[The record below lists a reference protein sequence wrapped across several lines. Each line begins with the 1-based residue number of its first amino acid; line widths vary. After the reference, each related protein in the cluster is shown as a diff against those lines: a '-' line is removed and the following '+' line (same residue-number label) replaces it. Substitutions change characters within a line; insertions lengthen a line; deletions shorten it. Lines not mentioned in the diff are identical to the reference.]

1 MTLEEHDKRR
11 ADAEERAA
19 LSTCGALSPPE
30 QTALES
36 DLARDGELRHE
47 VARLDGVAR
56 ALAATVDPLTPD
68 PRVREAVL
76 RSARRPP
83 APGPN
88 AQGAQVWRE
97 WKDDEIDG
105 GILFTLPGSEG
116 SWEPTGIDGIEVRR
130 LFVDRVHNR
139 MTAMFR
145 MAAGTAYAPHVHDGP
160 EECYVLEGD
169 LHVGE
174 DIVMHAG
181 DYQRA
186 PAGSKHGVQRTEHGC
201 VLLISGSLHDEL
213 I

>member
-1 MTLEEHDKRR
+1 MTREEHDKPR

-19 LSTCGALSPPE
+19 LSACGALTPPE
-30 QTALES
+30 RTALES
-36 DLARDGELRHE
+36 DLARDGELRRE
-47 VARLDGVAR
+47 VARLDRVAR
-56 ALAATVDPLTPD
+56 ALVATVDPVTPD
-68 PRVREAVL
+68 PRVRDAVL
-76 RSARRPP
+76 RSA
-83 APGPN
+83 PGSE
-88 AQGAQVWRE
+88 AKGAQVWSD
-97 WKDDEIDG
+97 WKDDEIDS

-186 PAGSKHGVQRTEHGC
+186 PAGSTHGVQRTEHGC